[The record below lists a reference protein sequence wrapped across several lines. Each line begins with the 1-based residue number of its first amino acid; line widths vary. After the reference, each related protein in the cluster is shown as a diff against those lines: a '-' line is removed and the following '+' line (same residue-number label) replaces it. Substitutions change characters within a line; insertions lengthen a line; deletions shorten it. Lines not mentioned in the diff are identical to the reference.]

1 MIVLDELNFS
11 GVFPDQYSSQKYHIH
26 DQLFLAD
33 GRILYGKF
41 FGERIIETKNQI
53 NETIIIERT
62 NVIGDLHCT
71 FAPAYV
77 VVHDG
82 QVVYEAWYHEGEKV

>member
-11 GVFPDQYSSQKYHIH
+11 GVFPDQYSSRKYHIH
-26 DQLFLAD
+26 DQLFLED
-33 GRILYGKF
+33 KVIYGKF
-41 FGERIIETKNQI
+41 FGERIIETKNRV

-62 NVIGDLHCT
+62 NTIGELHCP

-77 VVHDG
+77 VLHDG
-82 QVVYEAWYHEGEKV
+82 DVVYEAWYHEGDKK